1 MSEIGRL
8 RHLRNSEALTHA
20 RKNLVKW
27 DREIRSQYQ
36 SFGAA
41 TDFDKQQFIRCKDD
55 CIAKFRILYPD
66 RENPFA
72 NYNPK
77 FGS

>member
-1 MSEIGRL
+1 MSQIGRL
-8 RHLRNSEALTHA
+8 RYLRNAVALTHA

-27 DREIRSQYQ
+27 DREIRSQYEA
-36 SFGAA
+36 FGAV
-41 TDFDKQQFIRCKDD
+41 TDFDKQQFILCKDD

-72 NYNPK
+72 NYDPK